1 MKKRRGH
8 SSVGRATASQAVGR
22 GFEPLCPL
30 FFLIAPLCLILA
42 AGCLTP
48 KGREDNAG
56 VSETTGHPGIKPI
69 TSDTVSP
76 QPKPEE
82 KKVYHVVREG
92 DTLWRV
98 AKAYGIEQEE
108 IMKANGMSGTTVEVG
123 QKLLIP
129 GAKEPVAVEK
139 YRPPKA
145 GRKFVRGESFGYPCV
160 GRIATGFGQ
169 WRNEQKTEGIDFAAV
184 RGTRVVASRTGEVV
198 LVARAF
204 PGYGVV
210 VILRHGPSY
219 KTFYGY
225 LSETSLQA
233 GDAVAK
239 GESLGVTGIEPR
251 SGEPRLHFRVYEGT
265 AAVNPVKHL
274 K

>member
-1 MKKRRGH
+1 MRL
-8 SSVGRATASQAVGR
+8 
-22 GFEPLCPL
+22 P
-30 FFLIAPLCLILA
+30 
-42 AGCLTP
+42 
-48 KGREDNAG
+48 
-56 VSETTGHPGIKPI
+56 PGIP
-69 TSDTVSP
+69 P
-76 QPKPEE
+76 GR
-82 KKVYHVVREG
+82 Y
-92 DTLWRV
+92 RV
-98 AKAYGIEQEE
+98 EASLYDG
-108 IMKANGMSGTTVEVG
+108 
-123 QKLLIP
+123 
-129 GAKEPVAVEK
+129 
-139 YRPPKA
+139 
-145 GRKFVRGESFGYPCV
+145 
-160 GRIATGFGQ
+160 ATGAGLGASGPDGAF
-169 WRNEQKTEGIDFAAV
+169 